1 MARPAWLGGFFLVLA
16 MAAAGLPPFGGF
28 LGKSLLLAYA
38 VPEGVTIVLWS
49 VVLGTSLLNLLA
61 LARAGSRL
69 FWQTPAVATARNAA
83 PQPPSPALGER
94 VAMLVLVFGL
104 IVTTVMASDLTRY
117 VAGSAAQLSDPATYR
132 EAVLGRDPLPT
143 TVPR

>member
-1 MARPAWLGGFFLVLA
+1 
-16 MAAAGLPPFGGF
+16 
-28 LGKSLLLAYA
+28 
-38 VPEGVTIVLWS
+38 VPEGVVIVLWS

-69 FWQTPAVATARNAA
+69 FWQTPTVATARNAA

-94 VAMLVLVFGL
+94 VAMLMLVFGL

-117 VAGSAAQLSDPATYR
+117 VAGSAAQLSEPAMYR